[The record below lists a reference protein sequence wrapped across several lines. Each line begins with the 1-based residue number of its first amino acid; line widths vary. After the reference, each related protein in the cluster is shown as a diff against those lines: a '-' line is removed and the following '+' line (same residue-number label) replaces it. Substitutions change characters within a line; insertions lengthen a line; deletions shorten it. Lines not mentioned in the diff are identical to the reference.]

1 MPLSVW
7 YFVIAAAALALAT
20 LLPTALIWLWP
31 LLLWLSLSFALV
43 AGAYV
48 LHRPAIFRK
57 SNNGRLSKWMR
68 WVLMPFLVSVTVYN
82 NFARKRDAVPVV
94 SQITPHLYLGSRLLF
109 NDLEQLTSLGITAI
123 LDVTAEFDAIA
134 AESLAEAGINYLNV
148 PVLDHDVPSRIALR
162 RAMQWLSRQ
171 QRLGHKTL
179 VHCALGRGRSVLMVA
194 AWLLS
199 QDQTRSLSTVVA
211 EIKKHRSS
219 IRLNRQQLKMLKTL
233 WRSDE
238 FKAKLRLWLIVNPV
252 SGAGKW
258 PKNRELIE
266 QRLNEYYDVRI
277 LETSEQQ
284 SARKLAQQAL
294 QQGADVLVAGGG
306 DGTVT
311 EVASVLIGTQLPLGI
326 LPLGTTNALSHVLWG
341 ISAKLDPIN
350 SALDNIISGEQQ
362 RIDTA
367 KCNGRT
373 TLLLVGVGFEAQMI
387 KEADREQKNQ
397 HGELAYLQGF
407 WNSISQNR
415 QLKLKVRADNHKP
428 IQLNTGSLTVANGAP
443 NTTILAQGAGYTDLR
458 DGLLDVTWLTPNDD
472 WGDRLFTLAELAVNG
487 LTGSGLDI
495 HAHHLKVKRLRI
507 EASKPL
513 DYVIDGE
520 TGRARKL
527 DIKVRPASLN
537 VLLPAIEQK
546 RG

>member
-1 MPLSVW
+1 MPLTIW
-7 YFVIAAAALALAT
+7 YFAIAALAL
-20 LLPTALIWLWP
+20 LLGIYLPDLLLWLWP
-31 LLLWLSLSFALV
+31 LLLWFSLAFALV
-43 AGAYV
+43 AGAYL

-57 SNNGRLSKWMR
+57 RGDGRINRWMR
-68 WVLMPFLVSVTVYN
+68 WLLMPFLLSVTLYN
-82 NFARKRDAVPVV
+82 NIARKRDTVPPI
-94 SQITPHLYLGSRLLF
+94 SKITDHLYLGSRLLPS
-109 NDLEQLTSLGITAI
+109 DLDVLKQQGISAI

-134 AESLAEAGINYLNV
+134 AEALAAAGINYLNV
-148 PVLDHDVPSRIALR
+148 PVLDHDVPSRLALR

-179 VHCALGRGRSVLMVA
+179 VHCALGRGRSVLMLA

-199 QDQTRSLSTVVA
+199 QDQRRSFTTVIS
-211 EIKKHRSS
+211 EIKRHRSS
-219 IRLNRQQLKMLKTL
+219 IRLNRRQLRMLKTL
-233 WRSDE
+233 WRSDD
-238 FKAKLRLWLIVNPV
+238 FKAKQRLWLIVNPV

-258 PKNRELIE
+258 PANRDTIE
-266 QRLNEYYDVRI
+266 QRLAEFYDVSV
-277 LETSEQQ
+277 LETSAEI

-294 QQGADVLVAGGG
+294 QQGADVIVAGGG

-311 EVASVLIGTQLPLGI
+311 EVASVLVGSQMPLGI

-367 KCNGRT
+367 KCNGKT

-407 WNSISQNR
+407 WNSICQNQ
-415 QLKLKVRADNHKP
+415 QLRLRVRADNHRP
-428 IQLNTGSLTVANGAP
+428 IQLTTGSLTVANGAP
-443 NTTILAQGAGYTDLR
+443 NTTILAQGGGFTDLR
-458 DGLLDVTWLTPNDD
+458 DGFLDVTWLTPHDD
-472 WGDRLFTLAELAVNG
+472 WGDRLFTLAELTFNG
-487 LTGSGLDI
+487 LTGTGMDI
-495 HAHHLKVKRLRI
+495 HAHHLRVKRLRI

-527 DIKVRPASLN
+527 DIRVRPASLN
-537 VLLPAIEQK
+537 VLLPAPSHRE
-546 RG
+546 R